1 MFDFFK
7 KKEEV
12 KEEIKSLAFPATSS
26 SLMFDSSGNFVGQY
40 NLPDSEEINGNISVN
55 TIINKQL
62 AIICQPEIVIKKS
75 TSDGDVFLDK
85 FKQKPLEKPFHDF
98 IKWIYNPNTYPSPS
112 SKDHIIKYL
121 VRSQYKNGIY
131 GVIFSFSK
139 GDKSFN
145 NIILPQKINLRSNK
159 QQTIFTAYFNSTQFE
174 FRRNAE
180 KNMFYAEDASNY
192 YLLQVD
198 GNYNNETCE
207 YESEF
212 DAANSYIKL
221 QNLVAR
227 FSVSFYKNS
236 CFPSQIIT
244 VSWQPHNKDQ
254 TFGAKDKEIFD
265 KAVDDVKKQ
274 MKESQGKSTNIML
287 SSPQIA
293 LDIKPLSIPANADEI
308 TAYDKLAAEK
318 IFSYVDGGSFNVFM
332 GVDEYSGNTITRIKG
347 LYDATFR
354 TFKLMCLNPMTQA
367 MRSIVRDSL
376 PKNSTIDVEQ
386 YSLDL
391 DTSGVRVFQ
400 EAAIQLALQ
409 LTQNNLYYLN
419 EGRDMVAKTSP
430 EFRIYGQKDDLNVVN
445 AMLSGNKTKPA
456 PDPKL
461 IQ

>member
-1 MFDFFK
+1 VFDFFK
-7 KKEEV
+7 KKEEI
-12 KEEIKSLAFPATSS
+12 KEEVKSLPIAGTATT
-26 SLMFDSSGNFVGQY
+26 LMFDSGGNFIGQY
-40 NLPDSEEINGNISVN
+40 NLADSEEINDNISVN

-85 FKQKPLEKPFHDF
+85 FKQNAAEKPFHDF

-139 GDKSFN
+139 ADKSFN
-145 NIILPQKINLRSNK
+145 NIILPQRINLQNNFN
-159 QQTIFTAYFNSTQFE
+159 QTIFRAYFNSRQFE
-174 FRRNAE
+174 FKRNA
-180 KNMFYAEDASNY
+180 KINMFYAEDKENY

-198 GNYNNETCE
+198 GNYNNETCQ

-212 DAANSYIKL
+212 ESANSYIKL

-236 CFPSQIIT
+236 CFPSQI
-244 VSWQPHNKDQ
+244 VSISYEHPNKDQ
-254 TFGAKDKEIFD
+254 YFGANEKAIFD
-265 KAVDDVKKQ
+265 KAIEEVKEQ
-274 MKESQGKSTNIML
+274 MKLSQGKSANIVL
-287 SSPQIA
+287 SSPYIK
-293 LDIKPLSIPANADEI
+293 LDIKPLNIPANATEI
-308 TAYDKLAAEK
+308 SAYDKLAAEK
-318 IFSYVDGGSFNVFM
+318 IFGYVDGGSFNVFM
-332 GVDEYSGNTITRIKG
+332 GVDEYSGNAITRAKG

-367 MRSIVRDSL
+367 MRSIARSTL
-376 PKNSTIDVEQ
+376 PSNSTIDVEQ

-400 EAAIQLALQ
+400 EAFLQMVIQLI
-409 LTQNNLYYLN
+409 QNNLYQIN
-419 EGRDMVAKTSP
+419 EGRDMLAKMSP
-430 EFRIYGQKDDLNVVN
+430 EFRGYGQKDDLNVVN

-456 PDPKL
+456 PDSNI